1 MADETGGELT
11 QSPSTDQPMVAQSP
25 STDQPVVVARPMKYC
40 QACGGQIDADAVIC
54 PKCGVAAKPIGTGV
68 GNPGTA
74 AILSALWT
82 GLGQIYN
89 GQLGKG
95 IALMVIQGINVAL
108 MFVVIGFITFPIVW
122 IYGIWDAHKVA
133 KTR

>member
-1 MADETGGELT
+1 MTDETHEEVAT
-11 QSPSTDQPMVAQSP
+11 QIQTETSAVAQPVAAP
-25 STDQPVVVARPMKYC
+25 SPMKYC
-40 QACGGQIDADAVIC
+40 QSCGGQINEKAVIC
-54 PKCGVAAKPIGTGV
+54 PKCGVAVKPIGTGV

-95 IALMVIQGINVAL
+95 IMLMIIQGVNVAL

-122 IYGIWDAHKVA
+122 IYGIWDAHTVA

>member
-1 MADETGGELT
+1 MADETGKEVAT
-11 QSPSTDQPMVAQSP
+11 KSPAPDQ
-25 STDQPVVVARPMKYC
+25 VVVAARPTKYC

-54 PKCGVAAKPIGTGV
+54 PKCGVAVKPIGTGR

-95 IALMVIQGINVAL
+95 IGLMVLQFINVLL
-108 MFVVIGFITFPIVW
+108 MSVVIGFITFPIVW
-122 IYGIWDAHKVA
+122 VYGIWDAHKVA
-133 KTR
+133 KTL

>member
-1 MADETGGELT
+1 MTDETREEVAT
-11 QSPSTDQPMVAQSP
+11 QIQTETSAVAQ
-25 STDQPVVVARPMKYC
+25 PVATPIPMKYC
-40 QACGGQIDADAVIC
+40 QACGGQINEKAVIC
-54 PKCGVAAKPIGTGV
+54 PKCGVAVKPIGTGV

-95 IALMVIQGINVAL
+95 IALMIIQGVNVAL

-122 IYGIWDAHKVA
+122 IYGIWDAHTVA